1 MTIDLD
7 AVGKHY
13 GRGGPEERLLSAIS
27 AFVDALD
34 PPITVDTLASLDQ
47 FHVGGL
53 AATRSLAKFAEVST
67 GARVVDIGAGLG
79 GPSRFL
85 AANFDC
91 RVSGIDLSP
100 SFVSIARLLSQRLGL
115 ADRTDFQTGD
125 ACALPFPDGGFDVA
139 WTQHAAMNISNR
151 SALYA
156 ECRRILCAGGRLVIY
171 DIVESDTPKPLH
183 FPVPW
188 AESDAASFLLDWH
201 ATRARI
207 EASGFSLFKHMD
219 VTDEARTWLGAPR
232 PPAMFSLANVMG
244 VEFAEMAANLTRNI
258 REGRVRLVMAV
269 FQAVPL

>member
-1 MTIDLD
+1 MTVDSD

-13 GRGGPEERLLSAIS
+13 DRGGSEEGLLSAVS

-34 PPITVDTLASLDQ
+34 PPITIDKLALLDQ

-53 AATRSLAKFAEVST
+53 TATRALAGFAGISI
-67 GARVVDIGAGLG
+67 GSHVVDVGAGLG
-79 GPSRFL
+79 GPARFL
-85 AANFDC
+85 AAHFGC
-91 RVSGIDLSP
+91 RVSGVDLSS
-100 SFVSIARLLSQRLGL
+100 SFVSIARLLSQRSGF
-115 ADRTDFQTGD
+115 ADRTDFRTGD
-125 ACALPFPDGGFDVA
+125 ACAMPFPDAGFDLA
-139 WTQHAAMNISNR
+139 WTQHAAMNIANR
-151 SALYA
+151 SGLYA
-156 ECRRILCAGGRLVIY
+156 ECRRMLHAGGRLAIY
-171 DIVESDTPKPLH
+171 DIVESDAPKPLH

-219 VTDEARTWLGAPR
+219 VTDEARIWLGAPR

-269 FQAVPL
+269 FQALPL